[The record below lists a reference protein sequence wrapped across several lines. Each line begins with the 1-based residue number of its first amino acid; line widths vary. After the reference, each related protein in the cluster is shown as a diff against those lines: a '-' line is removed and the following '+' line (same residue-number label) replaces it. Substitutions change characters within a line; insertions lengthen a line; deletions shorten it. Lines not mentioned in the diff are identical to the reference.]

1 MVLEEAAMLGQSPQ
15 VAETGRI
22 TRGMAAITVR

>member
-15 VAETGRI
+15 VAGTGRI
-22 TRGMAAITVR
+22 TRGMAPMTNG